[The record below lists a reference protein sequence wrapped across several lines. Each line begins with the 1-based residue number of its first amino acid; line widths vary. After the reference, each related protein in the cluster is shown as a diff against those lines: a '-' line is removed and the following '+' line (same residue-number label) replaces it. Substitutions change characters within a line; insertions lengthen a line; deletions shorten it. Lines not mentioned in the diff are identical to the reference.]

1 VDGKMPIPVRPLYSI
16 SAVFKHISPFPSN
29 NVGENSIPLY
39 KLRVLDN
46 LLDRFIGRDK
56 GVFKKIKI
64 SANNIDSLID
74 EVSNK
79 LKPQTYVGEQYG
91 MVFRAEK
98 GLIINLVA

>member
-1 VDGKMPIPVRPLYSI
+1 MPIPVRPLYSI
-16 SAVFKHISPFPSN
+16 SAVFKHISPIPAS
-29 NVGENSIPLY
+29 VGDNGIPLY

-46 LLDRFIGRDK
+46 LLDRFIRRDK
-56 GVFKKIKI
+56 GAFKQIKI
-64 SANNIDSLID
+64 SANNIDSVIN

-79 LKPQTYVGEQYG
+79 LKSQTYVGEQYG